1 MGAADS
7 GVMVTGLPVGRRFLP
22 SQQQQQQQQRQRQG
36 GGGEGNKVE
45 YFVLEGSV
53 NVASCRNMSVEVT
66 DDGTYEVPA
75 HHKRGRDCLSLL
87 CSDDTYVK
95 RVGLG
100 KEVQPGLR
108 RYVVYYLL
116 CSCNSSGAVGGRYIL
131 GTLIRNYPTAV
142 IRSSFSKVQRP

>member
-53 NVASCRNMSVEVT
+53 NVGQLQE
-66 DDGTYEVPA
+66 
-75 HHKRGRDCLSLL
+75 H
-87 CSDDTYVK
+87 
-95 RVGLG
+95 VG
-100 KEVQPGLR
+100 
-108 RYVVYYLL
+108 
-116 CSCNSSGAVGGRYIL
+116 
-131 GTLIRNYPTAV
+131 
-142 IRSSFSKVQRP
+142 